1 MSLEARAAVLV
12 GYFAL
17 VSWTD
22 LLWPAVPW
30 VPAPRAAWTQEPD
43 APVPPDHNH
52 PPQTPQAPCT
62 SNPTAACVV
71 FTMVIDNTTRWFTA
85 EDLGGREPATLDESL
100 TCVGHWTSGS
110 LRYFTNGT
118 APSSLVG
125 TLVPGAE
132 RDADGNVLTD
142 PEHTL
147 EDSGLAILLY
157 NRSQLL
163 GFKATAANSNPAEL
177 GWECAL

>member
-30 VPAPRAAWTQEPD
+30 VPAPLAWTQDPD
-43 APVPPDHNH
+43 APVPPPHEH

-62 SNPTAACVV
+62 SNPAAQCVV
-71 FTMVIDNTTRWFTA
+71 FTMVIDNGTRAFTA
-85 EDLGGREPATLDESL
+85 ADLGGREPATLDEST
-100 TCVGHWTSGS
+100 TCVGRWASGT
-110 LRYFTNGT
+110 LRYFADAT
-118 APSSLVG
+118 APSALVG

-157 NRSQLL
+157 NRTQVL
-163 GFKATAANSNPAEL
+163 GFKATAANTAPAEL